1 MMLIRLLLLTLF
13 LSSPLIHANTQAG
26 ETITIPHHKSIHINL
41 PAKAK
46 RVSLGDPEVLD
57 IVMLKSNEVFLIG
70 KKLGST
76 NLMAWD
82 SKGVLIESLN
92 LEVTH
97 DLNSLK
103 SKLFEF
109 LPSEVIKVHSSQ
121 NKLIISGK
129 VSSQS
134 VMDMVIKIAQ
144 TYTADNAID
153 QEKANEDVSSSAIIN
168 LMTIGGAH
176 QVMLEVTVAEV
187 QRSLVRRFD
196 SNFHFFNQGSNVGWG
211 ATTAGGIIDDLN
223 GAVRP
228 VFNNPGVDS
237 SGFLATF
244 VDSSTLFTLAL
255 DVAKQN
261 GVAKV
266 LAEPNLTAL
275 SGTQAEFL
283 AGGEYPI
290 PVPDDDGITIEY
302 KEYGVGLTF
311 IPHVLSD
318 KKINLNLS
326 VNVSEIANTSSLT
339 ITPGSGN
346 ATYVIPP
353 LTKRSVSSTLELADG
368 QTIGIA
374 GLLSEN
380 IRDIN
385 SKIPGFGDIPV
396 LGQLFTS
403 KEYIK
408 GETELIILV
417 TPRLAKPVDRDKIT
431 LPTDGFVE
439 PNDVEFYLLG
449 KRAEINKVE
458 KSENESVTEEIIS
471 SDQRGGPEGK
481 FGHSL

>member
-1 MMLIRLLLLTLF
+1 MLIRLIILTMF
-13 LSSPLIHANTQAG
+13 LTSPLIHASTQTG
-26 ETITIPHHKSIHINL
+26 KTITIPHHKSVHIYL

-46 RVSLGDPEVLD
+46 RVSLGDPDVLD

-109 LPSEVIKVHSSQ
+109 LPDELIKIHSSQ
-121 NKLIISGK
+121 NKLILSGK

-134 VMDMVIKIAQ
+134 VMDMAIKIAQ

-153 QEKANEDVSSSAIIN
+153 KESANENVSSSAIIN

-196 SNFHFFNQGSNVGWG
+196 SNFHFFNQGSKIGWG

-223 GAVRP
+223 GVVQP
-228 VFNNPGVDS
+228 VFNTPGVDT

-275 SGTQAEFL
+275 SGTKAEFL

-290 PVPDDDGITIEY
+290 PVPDEDGITIEY
-302 KEYGVGLTF
+302 KEYGVALSF

-326 VNVSEIANTSSLT
+326 VSVSEIANTSSLT
-339 ITPGSGN
+339 ITPASGN

-385 SKIPGFGDIPV
+385 SKIPGFGDIPI

-403 KEYIK
+403 KEFIK

-417 TPRLAKPVDRDKIT
+417 TPRLAKPVDRDKII

-449 KRAEINKVE
+449 KHSEINKIE
-458 KSENESVTEEIIS
+458 ATESTSVTTEIIS
-471 SDQRGGPEGK
+471 SNKRGGPEGK

>member
-1 MMLIRLLLLTLF
+1 MLIRLLLLTLF

-103 SKLFEF
+103 TKLFEF

-121 NKLIISGK
+121 NKLILSGK

-153 QEKANEDVSSSAIIN
+153 QEKANENVSSSAIIN

-223 GAVRP
+223 GAVQP

-439 PNDVEFYLLG
+439 PNDLEFYLLG

-458 KSENESVTEEIIS
+458 ESENESVTEEIIS